1 MTARAVADLVG
12 GQLHGDP
19 GVEVTGIAAPASAT
33 AGSVVFVDDPKRL
46 PEALASEAGVIIA
59 GRFAEAVSADS
70 RPACRNPHPA
80 GRGGPSS
87 PATTRGSRSRAWA
100 ASSRRPCHP
109 RPEWT
114 RPRCVHPSARL
125 GAGASIGPRAVS
137 RRMSSSATAWSSGP
151 ALTWAAACASA
162 PDSVLRSNVVVYP
175 GTRIG
180 ARVIVHAGTVLGSD
194 GFGYVRD
201 ESTGRYEAFPQVGRL
216 VIEDDVE
223 LGALCTVD
231 RGALGETRIGAG
243 TKLDNQVH
251 VAHNVRVGRNVVIAA
266 QTGIAGSSVIEDNVV
281 VAGQVGIADHVRIES
296 GAILGAQCG
305 VPTGKVIRGPGDAV
319 LGHARAA
326 DQAGTSR
333 NWPRWRGWRRRR
345 LKRRARG

>member
-1 MTARAVADLVG
+1 MTMTSRAVADLIG

-19 GVEVTGIAAPASAT
+19 GVEVGGIAAPATAT

-59 GRFAEAVSADS
+59 GRFAEAVNGQA
-70 RPACRNPHPA
+70 
-80 GRGGPSS
+80 SS
-87 PATTRGSRSRAWA
+87 LPEPATGRPGRALVT
-100 ASSRRPCHP
+100 CDHP
-109 RPEWT
+109 RLAFARVGRRLTAPPPPAAGADAT
-114 RPRCVHPSARL
+114 AVVHPSARL
-125 GAGASIGPRAVS
+125 GAGTSIGPRAVVEADVVLGD
-137 RRMSSSATAWSSGP
+137 RVVIGP
-151 ALTWAAACASA
+151 GTHVGRGVRIG
-162 PDSVLRSNVVVYP
+162 PDSVLRSNVVIYP
-175 GTRIG
+175 GTQIG

-201 ESTGRYEAFPQVGRL
+201 EATGTYEAFPQVGRL
-216 VIEDDVE
+216 VVEDDVE

-251 VAHNVRVGRNVVIAA
+251 LAHNVRVGRNVVIAA
-266 QTGIAGSSVIEDNVV
+266 QTGVAGSSVIEDNVV

-305 VPTGKVIRGPGDAV
+305 VPTGKVIRGPGM
-319 LGHARAA
+319 LFWGTPARPIRQCLKELAA
-326 DQAGTSR
+326 LA
-333 NWPRWRGWRRRR
+333 R
-345 LKRRARG
+345 LVKR